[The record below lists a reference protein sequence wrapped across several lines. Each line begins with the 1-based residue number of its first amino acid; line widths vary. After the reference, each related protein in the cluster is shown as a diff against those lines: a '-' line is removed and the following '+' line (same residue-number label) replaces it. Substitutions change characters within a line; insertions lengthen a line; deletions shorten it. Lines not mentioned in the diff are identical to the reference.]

1 MWPKVL
7 QFFHQLLRQKTYKE
21 EKQWKNK
28 EVGGG
33 SLPVLWI
40 KEVIK
45 KKKKIH

>member
-7 QFFHQLLRQKTYKE
+7 QFFHQLLHQKIYKE

-33 SLPVLWI
+33 VLPLLLD
-40 KEVIK
+40 K
-45 KKKKIH
+45 KKKKS